1 VPFEN
6 GSERRAIIGSDR
18 EVAALIELSCRKA
31 GPIAINAAAA
41 HTSAK
46 HPNDVAMAV
55 IGAAVAVLM
64 NGAAELRH
72 DDDDGIVTMLAE
84 VFGQRGEAV
93 TERPETIGELA
104 FLISLVDVG
113 VPAAE
118 AGKGEPDV
126 LVLSGQVSSRV
137 REETPSW
144 RRMASS

>member
-1 VPFEN
+1 MTTTVSSQCLPR
-6 GSERRAIIGSDR
+6 S
-18 EVAALIELSCRKA
+18 
-31 GPIAINAAAA
+31 
-41 HTSAK
+41 
-46 HPNDVAMAV
+46 
-55 IGAAVAVLM
+55 
-64 NGAAELRH
+64 
-72 DDDDGIVTMLAE
+72 LA
-84 VFGQRGEAV
+84 QRGEAV